1 MYPCEKQ
8 NISGFVQGNHF
19 GGFLV
24 FLTLDLEVVFLE
36 IKIPKEVRQHK
47 ETIFFGLSARQFF
60 CAALGVGLAVGVY
73 LGLGPVIGKE
83 TASWLCILAAAPVAL
98 AGFFSYNGMTL
109 EQFVWAFI
117 KSEILCAGERR
128 FISKN
133 FHYELT
139 KRKGG
144 QDFY

>member
-1 MYPCEKQ
+1 M
-8 NISGFVQGNHF
+8 
-19 GGFLV
+19 
-24 FLTLDLEVVFLE
+24 E

-60 CAALGVGLAVGVY
+60 CAIAAVGLAVGVY

-98 AGFFSYNGMTL
+98 AGFFNYNGMTL
-109 EQFVWAFI
+109 EQFAWAFL
-117 KSEILCAGERR
+117 KSEFLCAGERR

-133 FHYELT
+133 IYYEML
-139 KRKGG
+139 KRKGAE
-144 QDFY
+144 DFD

>member
-1 MYPCEKQ
+1 M
-8 NISGFVQGNHF
+8 
-19 GGFLV
+19 
-24 FLTLDLEVVFLE
+24 E

-60 CAALGVGLAVGVY
+60 CAVLAVALAVVVY
-73 LGLGPVIGKE
+73 LGLGPFIGKD

-98 AGFFSYNGMTL
+98 AGFFHYNGMTL
-109 EQFVWAFI
+109 EQFAWAFL

-133 FHYELT
+133 IYYEML

-144 QDFY
+144 QDFD